1 MSLPQ
6 MIRIG
11 DVLYLVKRIVRFKD
25 DMNIQDWK
33 DWLGVSHSFK
43 KEDMIYFVDEVEV
56 LEFENIKTETNEQI
70 EPA

>member
-11 DVLYLVKRIVRFKD
+11 DVLYLVKRIVRFKP

-43 KEDMIYFVDEVEV
+43 REEMIYFVDEVEV
-56 LEFENIKTETNEQI
+56 LEFENIKAE
-70 EPA
+70 

>member
-1 MSLPQ
+1 

-11 DVLYLVKRIVRFKD
+11 DVLYLVKRIVRFKP

-43 KEDMIYFVDEVEV
+43 KEEMVYFVDEVEV
-56 LEFENIKTETNEQI
+56 LEFENIKAE
-70 EPA
+70 